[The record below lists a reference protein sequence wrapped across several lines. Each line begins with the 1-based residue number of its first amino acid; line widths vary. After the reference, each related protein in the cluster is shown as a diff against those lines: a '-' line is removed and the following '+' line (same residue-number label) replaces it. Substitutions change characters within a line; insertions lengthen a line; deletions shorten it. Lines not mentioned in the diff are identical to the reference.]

1 MPRRLPKSKL
11 AVSPAWKVRNAIF
24 TDLRRGDLAM
34 TVLRLVVLISLVALT
49 AKAQQNSFQQSGTQP
64 RSGVPASCPVT
75 TPPAHPFT
83 PPAWYEPGD
92 DWFLGSEKLWTEGNK
107 SGVWDWEP
115 HKPWD
120 GDLTVK
126 ISWGSVDYDWR
137 KEPRP
142 NLTLTGRRLDG
153 DAPPLLLA
161 PMTHILPGPGPNA
174 GRGTMLSG
182 VYVPTPG
189 CWEITG
195 EYRGEKLSFVVWVRQ
210 VKQGN
215 Q

>member
-1 MPRRLPKSKL
+1 
-11 AVSPAWKVRNAIF
+11 
-24 TDLRRGDLAM
+24 M
-34 TVLRLVVLISLVALT
+34 TLLRLVLLILLVALT
-49 AKAQQNSFQQSGTQP
+49 AMCQHNSP
-64 RSGVPASCPVT
+64 RQALVPPASCPVT

-83 PPAWYEPGD
+83 PPARYLPGD
-92 DWFLGSEKLWTEGNK
+92 NWFLGSEKLWTEGSK

-115 HKPWD
+115 HEPWD
-120 GDLTVK
+120 GNLTVK

-137 KEPRP
+137 KESRP
-142 NLTLTGRRLDG
+142 NLTITGRRLDG
-153 DAPPLLLA
+153 EAPPLLLA
-161 PMTHILPGPGPNA
+161 PMTHIGGSDAEPGS
-174 GRGTMLSG
+174 MLSG

>member
-1 MPRRLPKSKL
+1 MNTK
-11 AVSPAWKVRNAIF
+11 VSFNKE
-24 TDLRRGDLAM
+24 DLAT
-34 TVLRLVVLISLVALT
+34 TVMRLLLLISLVALT
-49 AKAQQNSFQQSGTQP
+49 AMCQQNSP
-64 RSGVPASCPVT
+64 RQALVPPASCPVT

-92 DWFLGSEKLWTEGNK
+92 DSFWLGSEKLWTEGNK
-107 SGVWDWEP
+107 SGVWEWEP
-115 HKPWD
+115 HEPWD
-120 GDLTVK
+120 GNLTVK
-126 ISWGSVDYDWR
+126 ISWGSIDYDWR

-153 DAPPLLLA
+153 EAPPLLLQ
-161 PMTHILPGPGPNA
+161 PMTHILPPGPNA

-195 EYRGEKLSFVVWVRQ
+195 EYRGEKLSFVVRV
-210 VKQGN
+210 
-215 Q
+215 

>member
-1 MPRRLPKSKL
+1 
-11 AVSPAWKVRNAIF
+11 
-24 TDLRRGDLAM
+24 M
-34 TVLRLVVLISLVALT
+34 TVLRLVLLISLVVLT
-49 AKAQQNSFQQSGTQP
+49 AKAQQNSVQQSGTQP

-83 PPAWYEPGD
+83 PPAWSEPGD
-92 DWFLGSEKLWTEGNK
+92 DSFWLGSEKLWTEGSK
-107 SGVWDWEP
+107 SGVWEWEP
-115 HKPWD
+115 HKP
-120 GDLTVK
+120 GHEHEVQPLTVK
-126 ISWGSVDYDWR
+126 ISWGSVDYYWR

-153 DAPPLLLA
+153 EAPPLLLM
-161 PMTHILPGPGPNA
+161 PMTNIAGPNA
-174 GRGTMLSG
+174 RHGFMLSG

-195 EYRGEKLSFVVWVRQ
+195 EYNGQKLSFVVWVQ
-210 VKQGN
+210 PVKQVKPVKQGN

>member
-1 MPRRLPKSKL
+1 
-11 AVSPAWKVRNAIF
+11 
-24 TDLRRGDLAM
+24 M
-34 TVLRLVVLISLVALT
+34 TVLRLVVLISLVAWT
-49 AKAQQNSFQQSGTQP
+49 AKAQKNSFQQSGTQP

-83 PPAWYEPGD
+83 PPAWSEPGD
-92 DWFLGSEKLWTEGNK
+92 DSFWLGSEKLWTEGSK
-107 SGVWDWEP
+107 SGVWEWEP
-115 HKPWD
+115 HKP
-120 GDLTVK
+120 GHEHEAQPLTVK
-126 ISWGSVDYDWR
+126 ISWGSVDYYWR

-153 DAPPLLLA
+153 EAPPLLLM
-161 PMTHILPGPGPNA
+161 PMTNIVGTNA
-174 GRGTMLSG
+174 RHGFMLSG

-195 EYRGEKLSFVVWVRQ
+195 EYRGQKLSFVVWVQQ
-210 VKQGN
+210 VKPVKQPN

>member
-1 MPRRLPKSKL
+1 
-11 AVSPAWKVRNAIF
+11 
-24 TDLRRGDLAM
+24 M
-34 TVLRLVVLISLVALT
+34 TVLRLAVLISVVALT
-49 AKAQQNSFQQSGTQP
+49 ATCQQNSP
-64 RSGVPASCPVT
+64 RQALVPPASCPVT
-75 TPPAHPFT
+75 TPPARPFT
-83 PPAWYEPGD
+83 PPAWSEPGD
-92 DWFLGSEKLWTEGNK
+92 DSFWLGSEKLWTEGDK

-115 HKPWD
+115 HEPWD
-120 GDLTVK
+120 GNLTVK
-126 ISWGSVDYDWR
+126 ISWGSVDYDWQ

-153 DAPPLLLA
+153 EAPPLLLA

-210 VKQGN
+210 VKPVKQGY

>member
-1 MPRRLPKSKL
+1 
-11 AVSPAWKVRNAIF
+11 
-24 TDLRRGDLAM
+24 M
-34 TVLRLVVLISLVALT
+34 TVLRLAVLISVVALT
-49 AKAQQNSFQQSGTQP
+49 ATCQQNSP
-64 RSGVPASCPVT
+64 RQALVPPASCPVT

-92 DWFLGSEKLWTEGNK
+92 DWFLGSEKLWTEGDK

-115 HKPWD
+115 HEPWD
-120 GDLTVK
+120 GNLTVK
-126 ISWGSVDYDWR
+126 ISWGSVDYDWQ

-153 DAPPLLLA
+153 EAPPLLLA

-210 VKQGN
+210 VKPVKQGY